1 MNGYKRIL
9 IFILSLITFTG
20 CFAGCGGGNNSKGE
34 AELFSAYV
42 TTVVMQDKE
51 VADADK
57 LSAAFNYVCG
67 KGETETA
74 QIIMNALTAVSEYT
88 FTVSDLTD
96 EKGNVFHKENFEVFN
111 QKYIEVINP
120 TKNEESN
127 YGFFP
132 DALLPFDKAAEYNE
146 NKIEK
151 GKNQAILVSASI
163 PADQPAGNYSGSFSL
178 VIDGKE
184 VSVPVNMKIY
194 DVTYPTA
201 TGLESIYIINRY
213 ELAAGEAD
221 DTLSMYE
228 KYYEKMLEYKCAG
241 YQMPVSSGNAEAYAN
256 AVRKYF
262 DKIPNY
268 SLSMCVVNVGGKT
281 YDLDVEATWKYVEE
295 ILKLSIADGKEY
307 LSKAANYYGIIDE
320 PTLNDTVNECSYFC
334 DSYNAGVKT
343 LSERVKNY
351 KNNSGYTA
359 EQIKII
365 ESEADSVLN
374 MPNYVT
380 AEKQPYYTGV
390 TETEEIKDIRN
401 HVKNYCPLFNKADT
415 EVDRAAYDTKK
426 WYYGCNQPT
435 SPYANFHIDSLNH
448 LESTQ
453 LLGWTSNEYDFS
465 GVLYWETVYY
475 RGYYARPGFDC
486 YKTALRNSNSN
497 GEGFLLYPGAPY
509 GIDGPV
515 ASLRLV
521 SMRDGAD
528 DYDLLKILENLYAE
542 KGYDA
547 AQALNVIYRSLYN
560 GMKCVND
567 NHATLFNAR
576 ESVFNLIG
584 LAENGVFIDKTETT
598 GNGYRLSGVS
608 ENENEVKVNGAAL
621 NLSDKRFSFEIKLS
635 AKTNSYILSSGDYSV
650 NYTVDGVKSAVF
662 GGNTEP
668 KLKVIDTTLIDY
680 ESVDGSGIGISGN
693 VIKIDFKNAEEKTFA
708 VTGDGF
714 DKLYNKNT
722 KDAIFGI
729 YNAGDTAVLVIEAQG
744 AGIGTVELNKVFL
757 KNGYNEIHLND
768 LSVIKWKV
776 HKKLDYI
783 TFTVKGETDGANEI
797 NTVYLC
803 DASVVVK

>member
-20 CFAGCGGGNNSKGE
+20 CFAGCGGDNNAKGE

-42 TTVVMQDKE
+42 TTVVMQDKD

-74 QIIMNALTAVSEYT
+74 QIIMNAKSNVSAYT

-96 EKGNVFHKENFEVFN
+96 EKGNVFHKDNFEVFN

-132 DALLPFDKAAEYNE
+132 DALLPFDKAVEYNE

-151 GKNQAILVSASI
+151 GKNQAILVSANI

-184 VSVPVNMKIY
+184 ISVPVNMKIY

-241 YQMPVSSGNAEAYAN
+241 YQMPVSSGNAEAYAK
-256 AVRKYF
+256 AVQKYF

-268 SLSMCVVNVGGKT
+268 SLPMCVTNVGGKT
-281 YDLDVEATWKYVEE
+281 YDLDVEGTWKYVEE

-334 DSYNAGVKT
+334 DSYNDGVKT

-365 ESEADSVLN
+365 ENEANSVLN

-380 AEKQPYYTGV
+380 ADKQPYYTGV

-560 GMKCVND
+560 GMKCIND
-567 NHATLFNAR
+567 NHATLFKAR
-576 ESVFNLIG
+576 ESVFNLIE
-584 LAENGVFIDKTETT
+584 LAKNGVFIDKTETT
-598 GNGYRLSGVS
+598 ENGYRLSGVS
-608 ENENEVKVNGAAL
+608 ENENEVKVNGSAL
-621 NLSDKRFSFEIKLS
+621 NLADKKFSFEIKLS
-635 AKTNSYILSSGDYSV
+635 AKTNSYILSSGNYSV

-662 GGNTEP
+662 GGNNES
-668 KLKVIDTTLIDY
+668 KIKVIDTTLIDS
-680 ESVDGSGIGISGN
+680 EVIDGRGIGRSGN

-708 VTGDGF
+708 VTSDGF

-729 YNAGDTAVLVIEAQG
+729 YNTGDAAVLVIEAQG

-783 TFTVKGETDGANEI
+783 TFTVKGEIDGANEI